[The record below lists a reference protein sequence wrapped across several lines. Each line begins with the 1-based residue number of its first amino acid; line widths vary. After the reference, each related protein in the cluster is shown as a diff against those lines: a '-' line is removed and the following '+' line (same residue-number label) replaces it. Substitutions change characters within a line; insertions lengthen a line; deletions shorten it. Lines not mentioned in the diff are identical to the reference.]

1 MCVTYSFLIEGTDLP
16 THPDLV
22 SAPPPSSCPRSQN
35 KTEEA
40 MLRSLWKNVHRNE
53 MTQKEPKE
61 PKEQKKHFGGESV
74 AVTSQVKEHFQLN
87 QGGGGNE

>member
-1 MCVTYSFLIEGTDLP
+1 
-16 THPDLV
+16 
-22 SAPPPSSCPRSQN
+22 
-35 KTEEA
+35 